1 MTISK
6 DKELGQLVK
15 KVEEKVLIKVLENI
29 WELLTIS
36 KSISAA
42 KTITFTQ
49 KMLLN
54 VKVLFDLKDRFTV
67 YVLSIC
73 LKC

>member
-54 VKVLFDLKDRFTV
+54 VKVLFDLKDCFTV